1 MFIFD
6 VETLGKQS
14 NSVILSMACI
24 YFKPEEEPDHNKLRQ
39 DAFFAKFDVV
49 DQMKRLHRTSG
60 KSTMEWW
67 AKQCDNVKNWSF
79 KPNPDIDE
87 KFEDGYERL
96 REWAK
101 SKNDND
107 CWVWAR
113 GNLDQ
118 LVMDDIEEQ
127 IGLTP
132 VFPYARW
139 RDVRTAIDFLYGTK
153 NGYVKVVTPP
163 WIEPFDSTIHI
174 TKHNPV
180 DDCILDAMQLMYGE
194 KDGVL

>member
-24 YFKPEEEPDHNKLRQ
+24 YFNPQEEPDHNKLRQ

-67 AKQCDNVKNWSF
+67 AKQCDNVRKASF
-79 KPNPDIDE
+79 TPHESDCI
-87 KFEDGYERL
+87 FEDGYEAMRK
-96 REWAK
+96 WAE
-101 SKNDND
+101 SKNDPK

-118 LVMDDIEEQ
+118 LVLDDIEEQ
-127 IGLTP
+127 CGLEP
-132 VFPYARW
+132 IWLFNRW
-139 RDVRTAIDFLYGTK
+139 RDVRTAVDFLYGTT
-153 NGYVKVVTPP
+153 NGYVNVDYPG
-163 WIEPFDSTIHI
+163 FDSKNDIS
-174 TKHNPV
+174 KHNPI
-180 DDCILDAMQLMYGE
+180 DDCLLDAMMLMYGVKHE
-194 KDGVL
+194 